1 MPLLSHDSI
10 LCPTDLDGART
21 GTKMSK
27 AQSERTVFLSLFCS
41 YGSSLHSGS
50 VSLHSHSLLHL
61 MKHYIKLLVWG
72 LSFSLYFKERICNCL
87 FISVGLD
94 VFGFEP
100 ETWLCS
106 FSHLTG
112 QFPNRRSSLH
122 IGKHFCQMDPSDCRC
137 FKVTLTALC
146 QPLRS
151 RP

>member
-10 LCPTDLDGART
+10 LPPTDLDGTRT

-41 YGSSLHSGS
+41 YGSSLPSGS

-100 ETWLCS
+100 ETSQGCVHFLTLQVS
-106 FSHLTG
+106 FLTG
-112 QFPNRRSSLH
+112 GALH
-122 IGKHFCQMDPSDCRC
+122 VGKHFHQMDPSDCRC
-137 FKVTLTALC
+137 FKVTFLV
-146 QPLRS
+146 
-151 RP
+151 